1 MRFKQHC
8 HHRLP
13 YRLWHLSV
21 HRGYHCFDT
30 NIVVKINRII
40 LVQHKF
46 PPPALSPQQ
55 FSTSLPPSP
64 LYLPLPPA
72 TTTAALHC
80 LPITSNTLSPPASG
94 HHHRRHPTPYPSS
107 NGFLLILCANCISF
121 GMMVTLFA
129 WIAHKLESSSRRTIN
144 ASAISCAAK
153 DAAACIL

>member
-80 LPITSNTLSPPASG
+80 LPIPLQIHTTQVYLDQVL
-94 HHHRRHPTPYPSS
+94 HTIHLR
-107 NGFLLILCANCISF
+107 
-121 GMMVTLFA
+121 
-129 WIAHKLESSSRRTIN
+129 LE
-144 ASAISCAAK
+144 
-153 DAAACIL
+153 

>member
-30 NIVVKINRII
+30 NTVVKINRII

-80 LPITSNTLSPPASG
+80 LPIPSNTLSPPASG
-94 HHHRRHPTPYPSS
+94 HHHCRHLTPTSICLERILINPTRQLHILRHDGHSS
-107 NGFLLILCANCISF
+107 CMDC
-121 GMMVTLFA
+121 T
-129 WIAHKLESSSRRTIN
+129 
-144 ASAISCAAK
+144 
-153 DAAACIL
+153 